1 MLILGD
7 DHKVGINN
15 TESSNQQNMRI
26 LTFSVRGVGG
36 LSREVDI
43 FFWGVGAD
51 IWGGGG

>member
-26 LTFSVRGVGG
+26 LTFSVRGVG
-36 LSREVDI
+36 
-43 FFWGVGAD
+43 AD
-51 IWGGGG
+51 IWGGLLLLEIV